1 MSDQSQGEGWWEA
14 SDGKWYPPPR
24 PDVPA
29 TAPTA
34 TPTEPVTQPFDAP
47 ADPQAPPPYGPPT
60 GPPLGSSV
68 GSPPGGLP
76 PTGGSPPAAQKSGI
90 GRGPIIGIAAA
101 VLVIIAAIAFF
112 VSRGD
117 GKSENVS
124 ASKTDQ
130 SDSSD
135 QPDTDTSDT
144 ASSSKSSRSGS
155 NKSSSSSSVAIPSGF
170 KQLKNDTE
178 GVSIA
183 VPSDFKQ
190 IDPSAFADSSNESA
204 FSAQNPDLAPFLAS
218 GNAFLEG
225 SVLAATGATNGKPT
239 VVVVAKSPQ
248 KFDPTDSAFTHSL
261 KTELESAG
269 AANLS
274 VNNVSIPAG
283 NALRVALSID
293 VNGEVTSG
301 TVHEVL
307 HFVTVGETT
316 WGIIGASV
324 GADASGLFDQMA
336 KTFKAS

>member
-24 PDVPA
+24 PDVPV
-29 TAPTA
+29 TEPTE
-34 TPTEPVTQPFDAP
+34 TPAEPVTQPFDAP
-47 ADPQAPPPYGPPT
+47 ADPHAAPPYGPPT
-60 GPPLGSSV
+60 GPPLGSSA
-68 GSPPGGLP
+68 GPP
-76 PTGGSPPAAQKSGI
+76 PTGGQPPSGRKSGI

-112 VSRGD
+112 VTRGD

-135 QPDTDTSDT
+135 QSDTDTSDSVDT
-144 ASSSKSSRSGS
+144 SKSSRSGS
-155 NKSSSSSSVAIPSGF
+155 SRSSSSAAIPSGF
-170 KQLKNDTE
+170 KKLTNGTE
-178 GVSIA
+178 GVTIA
-183 VPSDFKQ
+183 VPNDFKEV
-190 IDPSAFADSSNESA
+190 DPSAFANSSNESA

-218 GNAFLEG
+218 GNTFLEG
-225 SVLAATGATNGKPT
+225 SVLAATGATDGKPT

-248 KFDPTDSAFTHSL
+248 KFDPTNSVFTQSL

-269 AANLS
+269 ADNLS
-274 VNNVSIPAG
+274 VDHASIPAG
-283 NALRVALSID
+283 EALRVALSID

-307 HFVTVGETT
+307 YFVSVGNTT

-336 KTFKAS
+336 KTFGAS